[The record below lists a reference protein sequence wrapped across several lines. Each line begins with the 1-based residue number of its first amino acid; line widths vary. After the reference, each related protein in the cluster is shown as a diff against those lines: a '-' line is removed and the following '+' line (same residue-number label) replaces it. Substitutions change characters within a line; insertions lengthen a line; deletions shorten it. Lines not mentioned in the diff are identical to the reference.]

1 MKAIL
6 VDSEKNM
13 RWTDVPDPMPREH
26 DVLIEVHAAGVN
38 RADLLQRQGKY
49 PPPPGWPEW
58 MGLEAAGVVLS
69 APAGSRWKPGD
80 KVCALLGGGGYAE
93 KVRVPEELV
102 MGIPRG
108 FSMTEAASLPEVW
121 ATACLNLKFEAD
133 LKSGE
138 TFLMQAAASGLGTAA
153 VQLAKIM
160 GAKVIAVAGSPA
172 KIDFLK
178 NLGADIVVN
187 RRTDDLDAV
196 LEANPPNVSLDCV
209 AGPGLGEHL
218 IRMARGG
225 RWVVVSTLGG
235 EHSDIPLRPF
245 FKLGLTL
252 KGTTLRSRTDEQKG
266 RVLRELE
273 NFVWPALES
282 GKIRS
287 VIHGVFPISEV
298 EAAHQVLSSGG
309 NTGKVILS
317 IR

>member
-6 VDSEKNM
+6 VDPEKNM
-13 RWTDVPDPMPREH
+13 LWKDVPDPVPGPR
-26 DVLIEVHAAGVN
+26 DVLIEIHAAGVN
-38 RADLLQRQGKY
+38 RADLLQREGKY

-58 MGLEAAGVVLS
+58 MGLEVAGVILS

-93 KVRVPEELV
+93 KVRVPEEMV

-121 ATACLNLKFEAD
+121 ATAYLNLKFEAD
-133 LKSGE
+133 LKPGE

-153 VQLAKIM
+153 VQLAKLM

-172 KIDFLK
+172 KIEFLK
-178 NLGADIVVN
+178 SLGADIVVN
-187 RRTDDLDAV
+187 RKTDDLDAV
-196 LEANPPNVSLDCV
+196 LDANPPNVSLDCV

-225 RWVVVSTLGG
+225 RWIVVSTLGG

-245 FKLGLTL
+245 FKKGLTL
-252 KGTTLRSRTDEQKG
+252 RGTTLRSRTDAQKG
-266 RVLRELE
+266 EILRGLE
-273 NFVWPALES
+273 EFVWPALET

-287 VIHGVFPISEV
+287 VIHGVFPMAEV
-298 EAAHQVLSSGG
+298 EAAHKVLSSAG
-309 NTGKVILS
+309 NTGKVILAV
-317 IR
+317 R